1 MRRYLKS
8 RLTGFPNHNAG
19 NLLRSHHHMPSLMTT
34 TIVESE
40 PLSWPPQLGG
50 CKAAVYTVDAGFMF
64 PAESG
69 FEVSISLSSAKAS
82 LTELHSLLVKE
93 HNHSFSPDSEQQNTF
108 ASSYKG
114 SFKFSP
120 FDFEETALAEKLAEE
135 KLRKLKR
142 KAYKESKILRAPTM
156 SPVISSHS
164 SNSSITYIR
173 SPAPPVTEASFTI
186 DAVKTSKQHTAF
198 GSIDPQRFNPI
209 SSMVGSYHPGSA
221 PTIGVA
227 NTVTVSRPEELRR
240 ISRHSLLVKCAQPPA
255 MKKMRRVIDELEAQ
269 IAGGGCPSIRPTPR
283 NPLNC
288 SKL

>member
-1 MRRYLKS
+1 
-8 RLTGFPNHNAG
+8 
-19 NLLRSHHHMPSLMTT
+19 
-34 TIVESE
+34 
-40 PLSWPPQLGG
+40 
-50 CKAAVYTVDAGFMF
+50 
-64 PAESG
+64 
-69 FEVSISLSSAKAS
+69 
-82 LTELHSLLVKE
+82 LHSIFVKE

-108 ASSYKG
+108 ASIYILSDISSYKG